1 MHVDVDRL
9 EAARLAVRTRGL
21 DVIVDRLAEDGGP
34 GDGFRPTEL
43 LLGAL
48 GACMAGTVL
57 TFAERQ
63 ELDLTGLSFSIDDEV
78 ADHPKRVAAITVVM
92 RVGGEL
98 SARQLESLGRVAKRC
113 KIHNT
118 LDDGP
123 EIVLRVERLDDVGQP
138 EDVGGPE
145 DVGR

>member
-1 MHVDVDRL
+1 MHVDVERL
-9 EAARLAVRTRGL
+9 EAARLEVRTRGL
-21 DVIVDRLAEDGGP
+21 SLIVDRLEADGGP

-63 ELDLTGLSFSIDDEV
+63 QLGITALSFSIDDEV
-78 ADHPKRVAAITVVM
+78 AEHPKRVERIAVTM
-92 RVGGEL
+92 HVGGEL
-98 SARQLESLGRVAKRC
+98 TDRQLESLGRVAKRC

-118 LDDGP
+118 LEGGP
-123 EIVLRVERLDDVGQP
+123 RIDLRVERLAELGS
-138 EDVGGPE
+138 
-145 DVGR
+145 